1 MLELLISSTVLIL
14 ALTALRFFLR
24 GKLNPRLQYALWLL
38 AALRL
43 LLPVSLVRSP
53 VSVMNA
59 VPDVPAAVQ
68 RLTAPE
74 NRRAPQTDNTPRCR
88 LPLRRRLRPQRRRC
102 SRRAARF

>member
-1 MLELLISSTVLIL
+1 MLEILISSTVLIL
-14 ALTALRFFLR
+14 ALTALRFLLR
-24 GKLNPRLQYALWLL
+24 GKINPRLQYALWLL

-59 VPDVPAAVQ
+59 VPDVPAAMQ

-74 NRRAPQTDNTPRCR
+74 NRRAPQTDNTHSPSTDCI
-88 LPLRRRLRPQRRRC
+88 
-102 SRRAARF
+102 